1 MKANDNIPAD
11 EMLLAEM
18 IAAASALGLVGG
30 KGANFRRFVDDG
42 TARCNGLWFPG
53 ATECCA
59 AGALELLHKNTGIGG
74 DVVKGNDGS
83 EYSFF
88 DDSID
93 GVAWNLGAAFN
104 QAMTP

>member
-30 KGANFRRFVDDG
+30 KGANFRRLVDDG
-42 TARCNGLWFPG
+42 TARCDRLWFPG
-53 ATECCA
+53 ATACCA
-59 AGALELLHKNTGIGG
+59 AGALELLHEHTYSG
-74 DVVKGNDGS
+74 DVVKGNDGG

-88 DDSID
+88 DDSIS
-93 GVAWNLGAAFN
+93 GSAWNLGAAFN